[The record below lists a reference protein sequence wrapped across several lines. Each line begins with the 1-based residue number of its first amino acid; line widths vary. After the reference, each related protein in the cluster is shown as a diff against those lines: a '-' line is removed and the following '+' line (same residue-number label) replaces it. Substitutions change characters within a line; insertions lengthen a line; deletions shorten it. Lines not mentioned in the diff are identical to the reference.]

1 MTMISSE
8 LIRSEVS
15 QYLILTGTLK
25 ERYGELD
32 DEILSDT
39 LEGISDLPETVAAV
53 IRSSLDD
60 EAYILGLKRRLE
72 DLQARLARL
81 RERYEKKRALARWAM
96 VEADLEKVMAADLS
110 VSLRKG
116 GEKLEVID
124 EARVPTDYFVPQP
137 PKLDRKALIEALKRG
152 EMVNGALLVM
162 AEPTISVRVR

>member
-1 MTMISSE
+1 MHSTE
-8 LIRSEVS
+8 VLRSEVS
-15 QYLILTGTLK
+15 HYLILADTLK

-32 DEILSDT
+32 DETVKDT
-39 LEGISDLPETVAAV
+39 LEGISDLPEAVAVV

-60 EAYILGLKRRLE
+60 EAYILGLKSRLD

-96 VEADLEKVMAADLS
+96 VEADLEKVVAADLS

-124 EARVPTDYFVPQP
+124 EGRVPEAFFVPQP
-137 PKLDRKALIEALKRG
+137 PRLDRKGLTEALKRG

-162 AEPTISVRVR
+162 AGPTISVRVR

>member
-1 MTMISSE
+1 MSSSE
-8 LIRSEVS
+8 LLRSEVS
-15 QYLILTGTLK
+15 HYLILADTLK

-32 DEILSDT
+32 DETVRDT
-39 LEGISDLPETVAAV
+39 LEGISDLPDAVAAV

-60 EAYILGLKRRLE
+60 EAYIVGLKSRLD

-81 RERYEKKRALARWAM
+81 RDRYEKKRALARWAM
-96 VEADLEKVMAADLS
+96 VEADLEKVLAADLS

-124 EARVPTDYFVPQP
+124 EGRVPSDYFVPQP
-137 PKLDRKALIEALKRG
+137 PKLDRKALTEVLKRG
-152 EMVNGALLVM
+152 EMVNGALLVV

>member
-1 MTMISSE
+1 MKSDNILRT
-8 LIRSEVS
+8 EVS
-15 QYLILTGTLK
+15 HYLILADTLK

-32 DEILSDT
+32 DETLKDT
-39 LEGISDLPETVAAV
+39 LEGISDLPEAVSAV

-60 EAYILGLKRRLE
+60 EAYILGLKGRLE
-72 DLQARLARL
+72 DLQARLSRL
-81 RERYEKKRALARWAM
+81 RDRYEKKRALARWAM
-96 VEADLEKVMAADLS
+96 VEADLDKVMAADFS

-124 EARVPTDYFVPQP
+124 EGRVPEAFFVPQP
-137 PKLDRKALIEALKRG
+137 AKLDRKGLMEALKRG

>member
-1 MTMISSE
+1 MNSTQ
-8 LIRSEVS
+8 LLQTEVRHYQMLAEQLKADYS
-15 QYLILTGTLK
+15 AIDDETLK
-25 ERYGELD
+25 
-32 DEILSDT
+32 DT
-39 LEGISDLPETVAAV
+39 LEGISDLPEAVAAV

-60 EAYILGLKRRLE
+60 ESFIVGLKSRLD
-72 DLQARLARL
+72 DLQGRLARL

-96 VEADLEKVMAADLS
+96 VEADLEKVMAEDLS

-124 EARVPTDYFVPQP
+124 EGRVPETFFVPQP
-137 PKLDRKALIEALKRG
+137 AKLDRKGLIEALKRR